1 MSNTKRLVETTK
13 IYEVINK
20 INEKSGKEKQGGAR
34 PPHWEMVF
42 WWTRKP
48 LIGARAVIVASLLP

>member
-1 MSNTKRLVETTK
+1 MDTRRLIETAK
-13 IYEVINK
+13 IYEVINEV
-20 INEKSGKEKQGGAR
+20 NEKSGKEKQGGAR

-48 LIGARAVIVASLLP
+48 LIGRGQ